1 MTVSSK
7 NTFEFVSFSAK
18 DLVNFTS
25 KREGEIKIG
34 ESIVD
39 SENTAKKFVILGICE
54 DLGPQANGGNAGAK
68 SAFSAFLPKFLSMQ
82 SNAFLDGKGILIPG
96 FINQIEIEI
105 PNFDSSPNCINE
117 LDDFV
122 LKILSP
128 YLDKGYTP
136 IVIGGGHNNAYP
148 ILKSFSTV
156 LKKAISVVNCDAHA
170 DFRKRD
176 FRHSGNPFSYAFYEN
191 CISKYAVLG
200 LHQSYN
206 NQFILDELKTNEFF
220 VSYYDDYVLGQENFG
235 SDFEGV
241 INYFGHSNFG
251 VEFDMDSIAYMPS
264 SASSPSGISLKEAR
278 MYVSFFARK
287 QEVLYL
293 HLPEAAPKSK
303 KDELYVGKSL
313 AYLVSDFIKNYKRD

>member
-1 MTVSSK
+1 MKVSSK
-7 NTFEFVSFSAK
+7 NTFEFVSFSAT
-18 DLVNFTS
+18 DLLQLTS
-25 KREGEIKIG
+25 WRKGETKLG

-39 SENTAKKFVILGICE
+39 SENTAKKFVILGVCE

-68 SAFSAFLPKFLSMQ
+68 SAFSSFLAKFLSMQ
-82 SNAFLDGKGILIPG
+82 SNAFLDGKDILIPG
-96 FINQIEIEI
+96 YINQKVTEI

-122 LKILSP
+122 VEILTP
-128 YLDKGYTP
+128 FIEQGYTQ
-136 IVIGGGHNNAYP
+136 IVIGGGHNNAFP

-176 FRHSGNPFSYAFYEN
+176 FRHSGNPFSFAFYEN
-191 CISKYAVLG
+191 YISKYAVLG

-220 VSYYDDYVLGQENFG
+220 VSYYDDYILGQENFS

-241 INYFGHSNFG
+241 INYFIDSPFG
-251 VEFDMDSIAYMPS
+251 VELDMDSIEYMPS
-264 SASSPSGISLKEAR
+264 SASSPSGISMNEAR

-293 HLPEAAPKSK
+293 HLPEAAPKSME
-303 KDELYVGKSL
+303 DELYVGKSL
-313 AYLVSDFIKNYKRD
+313 AYLVTDFIKNYKRD